1 MLYKL
6 TIIGFLKICE
16 ILEVKTAETSK
27 TFGINLNTMLDKVGV
42 APSGFGRSQYLVSAL
57 GVGVAT
63 ANKWLRG
70 AQVPEIERMVALRKL
85 LDCSFDDLLMP
96 PDERRSHIDLDT
108 QDIFMH
114 IKGYNFSRKVSM
126 CPQNPETIRPDRI
139 YALEVSGDRM
149 EPFVISGDVVCFT
162 SVSAVEQDGV
172 FVFFN
177 GMFYL
182 IRRVSIS
189 ISGSA
194 VLISENKHYRSEEI
208 ALPIVPSK
216 PGDLRV
222 VGKVFARVLI
232 GR

>member
-1 MLYKL
+1 MK
-6 TIIGFLKICE
+6 TTE
-16 ILEVKTAETSK
+16 ISK
-27 TFGINLNTMLDKVGV
+27 TFAINLNAILDKIGV

-70 AQVPEIERMVALRKL
+70 AQVPEIDRMDALRKL
-85 LDCSFDDLLMP
+85 LGCSFDDLLMS
-96 PDERRSHIDLDT
+96 PDERRSHIDFDT
-108 QDIFMH
+108 QDTFMH
-114 IKGYNFSRKVSM
+114 LKGHNFSRKVSM
-126 CPQNPETIRPDRI
+126 CPQNPETIQPDRI

-162 SVSAVEQDGV
+162 SVSAIEQDGV

-189 ISGSA
+189 TSGSA
-194 VLISENKHYRSEEI
+194 VLISENKRYRSEEI
-208 ALPIVPSK
+208 TLPIVPSK
-216 PGDLRV
+216 PDDLRV